1 MRHIDG
7 LQLEARD
14 FGGDLATMSRVPGS
28 EHRRRAEVISLPI
41 SLRRNTLGAEARAA
55 PPTHPPTRRRHTRPS
70 DPDEDQ
76 LRQPT
81 LVWPTAGVRGPL
93 RPLASERPRARRP
106 NGAFELDGS
115 DVAEGAVQSIVVT

>member
-41 SLRRNTLGAEARAA
+41 SLRRNTLGATH
-55 PPTHPPTRRRHTRPS
+55 PPTHPAATYET
-70 DPDEDQ
+70 
-76 LRQPT
+76 
-81 LVWPTAGVRGPL
+81 V
-93 RPLASERPRARRP
+93 
-106 NGAFELDGS
+106 
-115 DVAEGAVQSIVVT
+115 